1 MGYLNTLSNFF
12 ELLCE
17 KASNS
22 EMPEVDLTRDNISEL
37 FLSFVDQFD
46 DEKGG
51 SEYYKKW
58 YEEENKENAYTDL
71 NDFICTHALSI
82 RSSSNVGAEYL
93 RLKEEAIQY
102 MNVLQNK
109 KNEYEEQLKSI
120 GNKEDNQKNKI
131 IYYKQIVEQKIKK
144 AKNRTETKEL
154 VRKAINICSIPG
166 YIGWFDK
173 GFGMDILSVQDI
185 GRDRRDLIYFGELPV
200 TVVKQMLQLRNSDKD
215 AYLDAFNNMILSLQ
229 IVEKIEA
236 IVRNNFYL
244 ENRKRVLLTALELFG
259 SENYESFVY
268 LIVPQIEGL
277 FRVYLR
283 LLGDNSYSV
292 GMQEIAKKIKEKENF
307 FEFVYFAFDF
317 SNLRNRIAHG
327 DMIEVDREQAYEVL
341 MDTYWVIKEIDSDQR
356 DYKLW
361 FNLIEKCSQYLDL
374 SEAIRETLGYFV
386 GLDAKKYMELLKRYF
401 RDDFKREI
409 TWYNL
414 AAQVEKWDSM
424 IRDRSFYE
432 AMWNGGALEV
442 NDGSIEIEG
451 KHFSVMKYNDEGLKY
466 RVLVEELK
474 NHGYVPEDWYKQYV
488 MFGEKIEALQKERLQ
503 RLGINIEDELL

>member
-1 MGYLNTLSNFF
+1 
-12 ELLCE
+12 
-17 KASNS
+17 
-22 EMPEVDLTRDNISEL
+22 
-37 FLSFVDQFD
+37 
-46 DEKGG
+46 
-51 SEYYKKW
+51 
-58 YEEENKENAYTDL
+58 
-71 NDFICTHALSI
+71 
-82 RSSSNVGAEYL
+82 
-93 RLKEEAIQY
+93 
-102 MNVLQNK
+102 
-109 KNEYEEQLKSI
+109 
-120 GNKEDNQKNKI
+120 
-131 IYYKQIVEQKIKK
+131 
-144 AKNRTETKEL
+144 
-154 VRKAINICSIPG
+154 
-166 YIGWFDK
+166 
-173 GFGMDILSVQDI
+173 
-185 GRDRRDLIYFGELPV
+185 
-200 TVVKQMLQLRNSDKD
+200 MLQLRNSDKD

-361 FNLIEKCSQYLDL
+361 FKLIENVLNNLDL

-451 KHFSVMKYNDEGLKY
+451 KHFSVMKYND
-466 RVLVEELK
+466 RR
-474 NHGYVPEDWYKQYV
+474 
-488 MFGEKIEALQKERLQ
+488 FKISKF
-503 RLGINIEDELL
+503 